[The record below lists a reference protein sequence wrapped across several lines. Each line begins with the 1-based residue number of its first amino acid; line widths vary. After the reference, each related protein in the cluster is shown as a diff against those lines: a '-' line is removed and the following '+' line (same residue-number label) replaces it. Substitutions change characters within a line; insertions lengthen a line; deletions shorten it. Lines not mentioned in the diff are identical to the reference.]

1 MKLTIDGNLRLMTR
15 APVASSSRASKAK
28 HDDKIFRLHGPFEVP
43 LGVDTNAQR
52 PLRTVDTKSQRDF
65 WDNVVGKRVSAS
77 NVYEQDGI
85 YIFAMRGSHGSFTP
99 WYVGKAGRSLKTEVF
114 AVHKLRIFDR
124 VLGQERGTPF
134 LFFITHKKPSRRNLP
149 KAQLSRIENDLIDR
163 AYEKNPRL
171 KNTKNPQ
178 RKTAWRLLG
187 LSTGAGKPSREI
199 TEYKRLMDEPVF
211 KF

>member
-1 MKLTIDGNLRLMTR
+1 
-15 APVASSSRASKAK
+15 
-28 HDDKIFRLHGPFEVP
+28 
-43 LGVDTNAQR
+43 
-52 PLRTVDTKSQRDF
+52 
-65 WDNVVGKRVSAS
+65 
-77 NVYEQDGI
+77 
-85 YIFAMRGSHGSFTP
+85 MRGSHGSFTP

-114 AVHKLRIFDR
+114 ADHKLRIFDR

-187 LSTGAGKPSREI
+187 LSTGAGKPSRRVTRTRSSSDRGDNLRQRSLGRGTPI
-199 TEYKRLMDEPVF
+199 VQALSQSLDRCRKAI
-211 KF
+211 